1 MLSMLVLA
9 AAAASAPPRVIV
21 LPPDIARQV
30 APICKPIGPQV
41 VGSKPNAPISAKKLN
56 ELPNA
61 NEYLAVIRRDA
72 DGCDKPAII
81 AYDIGSA
88 PSKKQR

>member
-1 MLSMLVLA
+1 MLSMLVFA
-9 AAAASAPPRVIV
+9 AAAASAPPRVVV
-21 LPPDIARQV
+21 LPPDIAKQF
-30 APICKPIGPQV
+30 APVCKPTGPQV
-41 VGSKPNAPISAKKLN
+41 IDGKPDAPVRARKLN

-72 DGCDKPAII
+72 DGCEKPAIV

-88 PSKKQR
+88 AKQQR